1 LSAGL
6 GEKEMGA
13 FQLANSGL
21 MKEDYSQDV
30 GSLEEAPM
38 KFRFL
43 VLASVL
49 LSTLAMGGQRPK
61 HPGNV
66 AVLNT
71 WDQMD
76 NPPQAQVTAER
87 KPEYAAQLQ
96 RDAKE
101 LARLAQLIPA
111 EIHQVESGVL
121 PKDLDGQLKRIEKLS
136 KQLRREISR

>member
-1 LSAGL
+1 
-6 GEKEMGA
+6 
-13 FQLANSGL
+13 
-21 MKEDYSQDV
+21 
-30 GSLEEAPM
+30 M

-49 LSTLAMGGQRPK
+49 LGTLAMGGQRRNPA
-61 HPGNV
+61 NV

-76 NPPQAQVTAER
+76 NPPQAPVTAER
-87 KPEYAAQLQ
+87 KPGYPPQLQ

-101 LARLAQLIPA
+101 LARLAQLIPSQVQ
-111 EIHQVESGVL
+111 QVEGGVL

-136 KQLRREISR
+136 KQLRQEISR

>member
-1 LSAGL
+1 
-6 GEKEMGA
+6 
-13 FQLANSGL
+13 

-30 GSLEEAPM
+30 DSLVEAPM

-43 VLASVL
+43 ALASVL
-49 LSTLAMGGQRPK
+49 LSMLAMGGQRRNPA
-61 HPGNV
+61 NV

-71 WDQMD
+71 WDPLD
-76 NPPQAQVTAER
+76 KTSQAQVTAER
-87 KPEYAAQLQ
+87 KPAYPARLQ
-96 RDAKE
+96 RDAQE

-136 KQLRREISR
+136 KQLRREVSR